1 MTSLKNLCKTMTDLI
16 KNIVNEID
24 SSREQMFRILE
35 SVAVLEINR
44 DAKKFNLEKFKHS
57 QKVQEIRRPSD
68 NSTNFNTNNSSRNKR
83 LGSSLS
89 STSSNGN

>member
-1 MTSLKNLCKTMTDLI
+1 MTDLI

-24 SSREQMFRILE
+24 NSREQMFRILE

-57 QKVQEIRRPSD
+57 
-68 NSTNFNTNNSSRNKR
+68 
-83 LGSSLS
+83 
-89 STSSNGN
+89 